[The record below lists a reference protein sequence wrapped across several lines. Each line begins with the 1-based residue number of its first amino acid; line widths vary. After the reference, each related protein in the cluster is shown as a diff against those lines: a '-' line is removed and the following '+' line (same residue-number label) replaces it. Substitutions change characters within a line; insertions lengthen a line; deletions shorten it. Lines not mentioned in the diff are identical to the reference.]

1 MDHARYLVDISPMRR
16 FRDFRRLWFGLVLA
30 QIGAQLGI
38 VAASYQVYRITGSSL
53 DVGFISLI
61 QLLPSLFGSV
71 IGGSIADAMD
81 RRKLLI
87 ITEVAMAACTTG
99 LAFNS
104 RGDHPSLVLIFLL
117 AGLSAGFAGI
127 DGPTRSAMLMATV
140 DRDSFV
146 AANTLRQLMIQVAV
160 IVGPAIGGLLLAPI
174 GIAGVY
180 WLNAGAFALTA
191 LAITTL
197 NASPPIGG
205 GTRFGWSS
213 VSEGF
218 AFLRGRQALQAC
230 FIADLNAT
238 ILGMPTSLFPALGLV
253 HFHGGP
259 RAVGFLYAAP
269 GIGALAAT
277 VLSGWTNR
285 VRLPGRAV
293 VIAIAIWGVA
303 ITVFG
308 LVPDLVLALV
318 FLGIAGAADVIS
330 AVFRGAIVQL
340 EAHDQL
346 RGRISAIQLA
356 VVSSGPRLGNLEAGG
371 VAQAFSDQISVVSG
385 GLGALLGIVVIARLM
400 PRFLSYEISH
410 TETDISTGW
419 ADPPEPPRL

>member
-1 MDHARYLVDISPMRR
+1 MGRAGYFVDISPMRR

-53 DVGFISLI
+53 DVGFISLV
-61 QLLPSLFGSV
+61 QLVPSLFGSL

-81 RRKLLI
+81 RKKLLI
-87 ITEVAMAACTTG
+87 ITETSMALCTTG
-99 LAFNS
+99 LAFNA
-104 RGDHPSLVLIFLL
+104 RGPHPSLVMIFLL
-117 AGLSAGFAGI
+117 AGLSAGFSGV

-160 IVGPAIGGLLLAPI
+160 IVGPAISGLLLAPI
-174 GIAGVY
+174 GVAGVY
-180 WLNAGAFALTA
+180 WLNTGAFALTA
-191 LAITTL
+191 LAVTTL
-197 NASPPIGG
+197 NASPPVGG

-238 ILGMPTSLFPALGLV
+238 ILGMPTSLFPALGLI

-259 RAVGFLYAAP
+259 SAVGFLYTAP
-269 GIGALAAT
+269 GVGALVAT
-277 VLSGWTNR
+277 VISGWTNH
-285 VRLPGRAV
+285 VRRPGRAV
-293 VIAIAIWGVA
+293 VIAIAIWAIA
-303 ITVFG
+303 ITAFG
-308 LVPDLVLALV
+308 LVPDLALALV
-318 FLGIAGAADVIS
+318 FLGVAGAADVIS

-340 EAHDQL
+340 EAPDEL

-385 GLGALLGIVVIARLM
+385 GLGALFGIFVISRLM
-400 PRFLSYEISH
+400 PRFLSYEISQ
-410 TETDISTGW
+410 TESDVSSIETG
-419 ADPPEPPRL
+419 

>member
-1 MDHARYLVDISPMRR
+1 MGRAGYFVDISPMRR

-53 DVGFISLI
+53 DVGFISLV
-61 QLLPSLFGSV
+61 QLVPSLFGSL

-81 RRKLLI
+81 RKKLLI
-87 ITEVAMAACTTG
+87 ITETSMALCTAG
-99 LAFNS
+99 LAFNA
-104 RGDHPSLVLIFLL
+104 RGPHPSLVMIFLL
-117 AGLSAGFAGI
+117 AGLSAGFSGV

-160 IVGPAIGGLLLAPI
+160 IVGPAISGLLLAPI
-174 GIAGVY
+174 GVAGVY
-180 WLNAGAFALTA
+180 WLNTGAFALTA
-191 LAITTL
+191 LAVTTL
-197 NASPPIGG
+197 NASPPVGG

-230 FIADLNAT
+230 FVADLNAT
-238 ILGMPTSLFPALGLV
+238 ILGMPTSLFPALGLI

-259 RAVGFLYAAP
+259 SAVGFLYTAP
-269 GIGALAAT
+269 GVGALVAT
-277 VLSGWTNR
+277 VISGWTNH
-285 VRLPGRAV
+285 VRRPGRAV
-293 VIAIAIWGVA
+293 VIAITIWAIA
-303 ITVFG
+303 ITAFG
-308 LVPDLVLALV
+308 LVPDLALALV
-318 FLGIAGAADVIS
+318 FLGVAGAADVIS

-340 EAHDQL
+340 EAPDEL

-371 VAQAFSDQISVVSG
+371 VAQAFSAQISVVSG
-385 GLGALLGIVVIARLM
+385 GLGALFGIFVISRLM
-400 PRFLSYEISH
+400 PRFLSYEISQ
-410 TETDISTGW
+410 TESDVSSIETG
-419 ADPPEPPRL
+419 

>member
-1 MDHARYLVDISPMRR
+1 MRR

-53 DVGFISLI
+53 DVGFISLV
-61 QLLPSLFGSV
+61 QLFPSLIGYAV
-71 IGGSIADAMD
+71 GGSIADAMD

-87 ITEVAMAACTTG
+87 ITETSMALCTAG
-99 LAFNS
+99 LAFNA
-104 RGDHPSLVLIFLL
+104 RGPHPSLLMIFLL
-117 AGLSAGFAGI
+117 AGLSAGFGGVDA
-127 DGPTRSAMLMATV
+127 PTRSAMLMATV

-160 IVGPAIGGLLLAPI
+160 IIGPAISGLLLAPI

-180 WLNAGAFALTA
+180 WLNTGAFALTA
-191 LAITTL
+191 LAVTTL
-197 NASPPIGG
+197 NASPPAGG

-230 FIADLNAT
+230 FVADLNAT
-238 ILGMPTSLFPALGLV
+238 ILGMPTSLFPALGLI

-259 RAVGFLYAAP
+259 SAVGFLYTAP
-269 GIGALAAT
+269 GVGALVAT
-277 VLSGWTNR
+277 VISGWTNR
-285 VRLPGRAV
+285 VRRPGRAV

-303 ITVFG
+303 ITAFG
-308 LVPDLVLALV
+308 LVPDLGLALV

-330 AVFRGAIVQL
+330 AVFRGSIVQL
-340 EAHDQL
+340 EAPDEL

-371 VAQAFSDQISVVSG
+371 VAQAFSNQISVVSG
-385 GLGALLGIVVIARLM
+385 GIGALFGIFVISRLM
-400 PRFLSYEISH
+400 PRFMSYEIAR
-410 TETDISTGW
+410 TETDISSK
-419 ADPPEPPRL
+419 ELS